1 MEAAG
6 MLFVVAS
13 GNQGIDLDAPGRAAF
28 PASSG

>member
-13 GNQGIDLDAPGRAAF
+13 GNQGVDLDTRPAF